1 MFEKDWAQFEPKDSY
16 SAQAV
21 SGSGSSK
28 PNPLVQLDPGLF
40 IWTIITFLL
49 VLFLLS
55 KFAWKPLLKVLQER
69 EDEIKSSLKDAEI
82 AKTELEKVNLESEK
96 ILNDARAEAR
106 KIQAESKS
114 VSEKQRD
121 EIIHKAKEEAK
132 KDIYKEIK
140 IKQTDLKFKIQ
151 ELEHKNSLLTENI
164 DLDFIEILIRD
175 KFLFGKEGET
185 TYIIKQDGQN

>member
-21 SGSGSSK
+21 GGSSSSK

-69 EDEIKSSLKDAEI
+69 EDEIKSSLKDAEV
-82 AKTELEKVNLESEK
+82 AKAELEKVNLESEK
-96 ILNDARAEAR
+96 ILNNARAEAR

-132 KDIYKEIK
+132 KIVVNAESQIK
-140 IKQTDLKFKIQ
+140 MEKDLAIKQIQ
-151 ELEHKNSLLTENI
+151 EKVI
-164 DLDFIEILIRD
+164 DLTFSISEKVIKKNL
-175 KFLFGKEGET
+175 T
-185 TYIIKQDGQN
+185 TDDNQKIIKDSLKSLEKFDA